1 MPSSPSL
8 PELNERSHCYQC
20 HTRLAPY
27 LAAKALV
34 SRIQDKSLPLGRA
47 LTLLTGKD
55 GGPLSHMRDV
65 YAWLVALLPDHA
77 EQLIKAEPFGTLIY
91 GDTGQWTV
99 STRRTA
105 LKLLSAYAAK
115 YDPWFRAGAWY
126 APFLGGLAHPEL
138 VEDFRNILK
147 DEPSPHVISVVLSAV
162 EYGKPL
168 PEMGDDLLAF
178 IRDPDHPHLHW
189 LKDDAL
195 RAFIR
200 VCPEPIEECKA
211 LLEEV
216 CAGIVKD
223 KDQMLRAALL
233 GELYPSEIEPHEVV
247 HYFADANIVGRGTMG
262 WFVRHELMEKTSD
275 DALPV
280 LADAILANPDDVKK
294 LGEFDRRELNGALT
308 RRLLEVHGNIAK
320 PGQIYTWL
328 GIYMDKYHSAYI
340 NKEDSVA
347 VHDYFEA
354 HPEFYAQLFRHWLD
368 QTVPDEKQKYRY
380 HHIDLQNRIL
390 LVAPP
395 LDFPET
401 LLTWAA
407 AETDIDKATF
417 LFDEAADMIMRGDPG
432 AFGVDLEG
440 LCEYVEVHP
449 AFAEIWE
456 QKRSCEI
463 SEWMWEHA
471 QRKKDHGKEREGKR
485 AQNVAILTPRLEV
498 LRTGKDIENLNW
510 GAQKWFDLGGRAQ
523 GDDTSLERIR
533 RETNDEITEAIVK
546 GFEALLRSNQL
557 HTPTAIADLH
567 CKNRYYSTFPR

>member
-1 MPSSPSL
+1 
-8 PELNERSHCYQC
+8 
-20 HTRLAPY
+20 
-27 LAAKALV
+27 
-34 SRIQDKSLPLGRA
+34 
-47 LTLLTGKD
+47 
-55 GGPLSHMRDV
+55 
-65 YAWLVALLPDHA
+65 
-77 EQLIKAEPFGTLIY
+77 
-91 GDTGQWTV
+91 
-99 STRRTA
+99 
-105 LKLLSAYAAK
+105 
-115 YDPWFRAGAWY
+115 
-126 APFLGGLAHPEL
+126 
-138 VEDFRNILK
+138 
-147 DEPSPHVISVVLSAV
+147 
-162 EYGKPL
+162 
-168 PEMGDDLLAF
+168 
-178 IRDPDHPHLHW
+178 
-189 LKDDAL
+189 
-195 RAFIR
+195 
-200 VCPEPIEECKA
+200 
-211 LLEEV
+211 
-216 CAGIVKD
+216 
-223 KDQMLRAALL
+223 
-233 GELYPSEIEPHEVV
+233 
-247 HYFADANIVGRGTMG
+247 MG

-368 QTVPDEKQKYRY
+368 QTVPDEKQNYRY

-449 AFAEIWE
+449 AFAEIWSKKGVAKFLNGCGSMHRE
-456 QKRSCEI
+456 RKTMAKSGKVSVRKMSPFLRLVLKSCEPARTLKI
-463 SEWMWEHA
+463 S
-471 QRKKDHGKEREGKR
+471 
-485 AQNVAILTPRLEV
+485 I
-498 LRTGKDIENLNW
+498 
-510 GAQKWFDLGGRAQ
+510 GG
-523 GDDTSLERIR
+523 L
-533 RETNDEITEAIVK
+533 
-546 GFEALLRSNQL
+546 
-557 HTPTAIADLH
+557 
-567 CKNRYYSTFPR
+567 KNGLI